1 MSYISASAARF
12 WLRVVCSHCR
22 SGMDYLL
29 GVCLDMVLE
38 VRDRRMGNPDAAFYG
53 VQKIV
58 KQVVLLHHCR

>member
-29 GVCLDMVLE
+29 GICSDMVVE
-38 VRDRRMGNPDAAFYG
+38 DRDRCMGDPYAAFHDI
-53 VQKIV
+53 QKTI
-58 KQVVLLHHCR
+58 K